1 MVPHMRRIYRAEGAS
16 VKVIDDYTVEVN
28 TGDAVAFDFTWRN
41 RLNGANCPVP
51 SGSKKYFEEVG
62 EERATMEG
70 IGTGPWQFVE
80 FRTNERFISEAVED
94 HWRKTPFFKELHYF
108 QIPEE
113 STRVANFL
121 AGELDTMQMALGSI
135 PALLD
140 APGVKFQRYPDALE
154 LHMNLHG
161 QRYIDREGIPARNPD
176 FPWIS
181 ASADPNSPEWEQ
193 ARKVREA
200 LSISINRQLIVDS
213 VLEGEGRADNP
224 YWRWGGLDRF
234 FDEEMRNTQVVYDV
248 DRARQLLEEAGYGD
262 GFTIPIALTQR
273 SYPGTPAVG
282 EAVCLM
288 WEQINVTCEQQRM
301 AMTAFRP
308 TFVARTGEGFNTH
321 DNSPAEEPI
330 AAYSNIISSKGL
342 INFGAEHPWLD
353 EMVAKAE
360 KTGDFEKR
368 MEIQREIAKFIQM

>member
-1 MVPHMRRIYRAEGAS
+1 LVPHMRRIYRAEGAS

-51 SGSKKYFEEVG
+51 SASKKYFEEVG

-161 QRYIDREGIPARNPD
+161 QRYIDREGIPAHNPD

-181 ASADPNSPEWEQ
+181 ASADPNSPEWEP
-193 ARKVREA
+193 ARKVRET

-234 FDEEMRNTQVVYDV
+234 FDEEMRNT
-248 DRARQLLEEAGYGD
+248 
-262 GFTIPIALTQR
+262 
-273 SYPGTPAVG
+273 
-282 EAVCLM
+282 
-288 WEQINVTCEQQRM
+288 
-301 AMTAFRP
+301 
-308 TFVARTGEGFNTH
+308 
-321 DNSPAEEPI
+321 
-330 AAYSNIISSKGL
+330 
-342 INFGAEHPWLD
+342 
-353 EMVAKAE
+353 
-360 KTGDFEKR
+360 
-368 MEIQREIAKFIQM
+368 